1 MEGTILYATFA
12 FVLVVLIVFAML
24 VLPLHFETLIE
35 RFRTRVRRFTQCAAN
50 RAIFH
55 SSEDKN
61 RHALYSVRLWFVVS
75 ACVFAYLG
83 MQDGAMIRNQPAAV
97 AAVAGYGALSLT
109 MGSLIMFVFAMYSWI
124 LPGFRGYATLSRC
137 GFRGLWVLDS
147 RRQVLDLS
155 ADLSEHTKDTTRIGI
170 VDVNG
175 YDLFVH
181 GPGSTSGILHDVLQ
195 KSPDVPVYLLLL
207 NPQTTEMDPDRRM
220 MTVYQSVL
228 SELSLQAPLYMVR
241 LRKTLATIEAINRRR
256 DASAR
261 ITVRFYN
268 QRPTMRAVFFDA
280 SVVVFPPQGSD
291 HDVPCLEIG
300 RRSEVPTFY
309 ETFRRDFARLWQGA
323 VAQVF
328 HG

>member
-1 MEGTILYATFA
+1 MYAMFA
-12 FVLVVLIVFAML
+12 FVLVVLIVFGML

-97 AAVAGYGALSLT
+97 VAVAGYGALSLT

-155 ADLSEHTKDTTRIGI
+155 ADLIEHTKETTRIGI

-228 SELSLQAPLYMVR
+228 SDLYRVTEQANQCHGFFGVLFQFFIHGDSPISVGLEDARQYRPLVSWTAHGNHSKEHNPEGAEAMSEAAHLVGTASRSTLQAIYDSPLHFHLPSRFACR
-241 LRKTLATIEAINRRR
+241 L
-256 DASAR
+256 AR
-261 ITVRFYN
+261 VT
-268 QRPTMRAVFFDA
+268 
-280 SVVVFPPQGSD
+280 
-291 HDVPCLEIG
+291 
-300 RRSEVPTFY
+300 
-309 ETFRRDFARLWQGA
+309 
-323 VAQVF
+323 
-328 HG
+328 